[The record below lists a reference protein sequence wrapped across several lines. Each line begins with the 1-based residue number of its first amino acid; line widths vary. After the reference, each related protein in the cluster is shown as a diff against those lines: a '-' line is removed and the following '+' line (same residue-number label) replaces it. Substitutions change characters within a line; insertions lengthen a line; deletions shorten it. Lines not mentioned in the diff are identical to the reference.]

1 MKPRDRRWNNVPLEK
16 LLEDA
21 KKIDSRTVWGGDPIT
36 YDTLVRTDALTGK
49 SFRFVFEDRVMAYTF
64 EDSENLTWSLDGGEV
79 HSEYYLATPAPD
91 HDEIIMVHHFMS
103 GRELPASFD
112 LIIDLESGYVVG
124 EDSIVGHPAYP
135 REVVRRLFIGC
146 IDGFKAP
153 ANAFKPELTRD
164 LVGKAMYWGNP
175 KLTRPPIKYVF
186 SAPEYCTYI
195 MRWKEDNTYF
205 MSSCPCEC
213 VKLKEG
219 LYLCALIEQ
228 RQAGFHMFTV
238 MNTKTMHDVQTG
250 FGYANDP
257 DEYRMHMRCGRVGHW
272 TTMDSIFEDL

>member
-16 LLEDA
+16 LIEDA
-21 KKIDSRTVWGGDPIT
+21 KKIDTRTVWGGDPIT
-36 YDTLVRTDALTGK
+36 YDTLVHTDALTGK
-49 SFRFVFEDRVMAYTF
+49 HYRFVFEDRCMDYVFT
-64 EDSENLTWSLDGGEV
+64 DGENLTWSLNGGET

-91 HDEIIMVHHFMS
+91 HDEIIMVHHYMT

-112 LIIDLESGYVVG
+112 LIIDLETGYVVG

-135 REVVRRLFIGC
+135 REVMRRLFIGR
-146 IDGFKAP
+146 IDGFP
-153 ANAFKPELTRD
+153 ISPNAFKPELTRD

-186 SAPEYCTYI
+186 SAPEYCTYV
-195 MRWKEDNTYF
+195 MRFADDNTYF

-257 DEYRMHMRCGRVGHW
+257 DQYRMHMRCGRVGRW